1 MKKLILSAL
10 FAIFSIVSADTINS
24 VSKNPSMAVLG
35 TQRDSATV
43 INPYVIPI
51 AVSGAACNS
60 TTDIVAVTS
69 DHSSQLICQ
78 SGSWNAL
85 GGGANITA
93 LYLQAYE
100 PDPMPAL
107 CPSGWS
113 QTDYRRVISGA
124 GADNTRMCLP
134 PVSKTCSVI
143 YLSSYE
149 VDPMPALCPS
159 GWSQADYRREL
170 GGNGANNTRSCYKC
184 Q

>member
-78 SGSWNAL
+78 SGAWTGIGGGQCRIEYETSWRSDCL
-85 GGGANITA
+85 GGSTTTGLAPI
-93 LYLQAYE
+93 
-100 PDPMPAL
+100 
-107 CPSGWS
+107 SGGWS
-113 QTDYRRVISGA
+113 T
-124 GADNTRMCLP
+124 
-134 PVSKTCSVI
+134 
-143 YLSSYE
+143 
-149 VDPMPALCPS
+149 
-159 GWSQADYRREL
+159 WSNWMVTSEW
-170 GGNGANNTRSCYKC
+170 NGAPWSCLRMRIYC

>member
-78 SGSWNAL
+78 SGVWQPV
-85 GGGANITA
+85 GGGSDIASKTNPGYTR
-93 LYLQAYE
+93 L
-100 PDPMPAL
+100 
-107 CPSGWS
+107 PSGLIIQWGYRGS
-113 QTDYRRVISGA
+113 AGTTTITFPISFTTACFSVQQTGTSNWGIAYSCG
-124 GADNTRMCLP
+124 
-134 PVSKTCSVI
+134 KTSFV
-143 YLSSYE
+143 LSN
-149 VDPMPALCPS
+149 
-159 GWSQADYRREL
+159 
-170 GGNGANNTRSCYKC
+170 GGSAAYWIAIGH
-184 Q
+184 